1 MYLRRYVQLVPI
13 IGASE
18 YKIRLYFSVCEIF
31 VYKRAALE
39 KIVSRKFVLCIITL
53 TLSLSYR
60 VQLRDTLKCQQSVS
74 VFFRKLIND
83 MRQEMALKFPLII
96 LENNE

>member
-1 MYLRRYVQLVPI
+1 MCCHHSQSDCMDIEMYLRRYVQLVPI

-39 KIVSRKFVLCIITL
+39 KIVSRKFV
-53 TLSLSYR
+53 
-60 VQLRDTLKCQQSVS
+60 
-74 VFFRKLIND
+74 
-83 MRQEMALKFPLII
+83 
-96 LENNE
+96 

>member
-1 MYLRRYVQLVPI
+1 MDIEMYLRRYVQLVPI

-39 KIVSRKFVLCIITL
+39 KIVSRKFV
-53 TLSLSYR
+53 
-60 VQLRDTLKCQQSVS
+60 
-74 VFFRKLIND
+74 
-83 MRQEMALKFPLII
+83 
-96 LENNE
+96 